1 MIATIPGE
9 VLAVV
14 DNLGGVR
21 QAGGHVDHQEHPGL
35 PGPAQHRG
43 LIGEVILQVQVGVR
57 VGQTDRHI
65 FKLVDNFPLH
75 GKIYEISPGCK
86 ERRWPPGFL
95 LLL

>member
-9 VLAVV
+9 VRAVV

-57 VGQTDRHI
+57 VG
-65 FKLVDNFPLH
+65 
-75 GKIYEISPGCK
+75 
-86 ERRWPPGFL
+86 
-95 LLL
+95 